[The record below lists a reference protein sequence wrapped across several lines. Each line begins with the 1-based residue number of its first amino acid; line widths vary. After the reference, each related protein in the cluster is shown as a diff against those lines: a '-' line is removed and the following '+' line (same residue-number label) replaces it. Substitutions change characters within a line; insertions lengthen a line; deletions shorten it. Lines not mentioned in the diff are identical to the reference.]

1 MVRADGVDRA
11 IIGEVNKSHLVVYKQ
26 MEHVRIATNK
36 KNSITAKFH
45 KKRYNNNL
53 LLETCK
59 ATNLFEFIGAI

>member
-11 IIGEVNKSHLVVYKQ
+11 IIGEVNKSHLVVYEQ

-45 KKRYNNNL
+45 KKNVTTI
-53 LLETCK
+53 TCC
-59 ATNLFEFIGAI
+59 